1 MNDDRAAVRDDAMN
15 DEAAVPEE
23 ASEDSTGK
31 FVHED
36 VNGNNE
42 SLSTE
47 SSDAV
52 EGGDSFDEWGDR
64 RDYHL
69 INAWSVIALVLA
81 LLSSAALLLPIFWI
95 VPLLAIAAS
104 LIAIA
109 KIRREP
115 HLYIGYR
122 MAVISLVLAALLGS
136 WSVSRHQFFQARM
149 FAVAEKNLD
158 HWFELIRQGKLEEA
172 HQLSLL
178 VGMRSTD
185 FTTLGE
191 YYMNE
196 KRARQE
202 MQMFF
207 ANSVLRQIVELDQD
221 WSVRLVENRNLK
233 ITDDTRLLVFQWY
246 AVDYL
251 KDGESV
257 TLEMQVKS
265 SRTIDKYTRASHW
278 TVLEFQ
284 QLE

>member
-1 MNDDRAAVRDDAMN
+1 MN

-104 LIAIA
+104 LIALA

-122 MAVISLVLAALLGS
+122 MAVIDLVGADKDEAVIDCGEDADIAMAALRTG
-136 WSVSRHQFFQARM
+136 WR
-149 FAVAEKNLD
+149 
-158 HWFELIRQGKLEEA
+158 
-172 HQLSLL
+172 
-178 VGMRSTD
+178 
-185 FTTLGE
+185 
-191 YYMNE
+191 
-196 KRARQE
+196 
-202 MQMFF
+202 
-207 ANSVLRQIVELDQD
+207 
-221 WSVRLVENRNLK
+221 
-233 ITDDTRLLVFQWY
+233 RLLFSGR
-246 AVDYL
+246 
-251 KDGESV
+251 GEVCAKLAQIAEQQGASV
-257 TLEMQVKS
+257 TSPDQ
-265 SRTIDKYTRASHW
+265 
-278 TVLEFQ
+278 
-284 QLE
+284 